1 MKLDIINFNPY
12 VEQDKESINNIIN
25 MFNIMNENISSSKYI
40 AYQNILN
47 KINRFLVMLG
57 PIFEKELQE
66 AEQITSF
73 FTEETN
79 EDDNISISSISEY
92 ENDFG
97 EDEEDIR
104 DIKNIEIEL
113 KDKFKKTLYRIQND
127 TYETDEMNETNYVE
141 F

>member
-12 VEQDKESINNIIN
+12 VEQDKELINNIIN
-25 MFNIMNENISSSKYI
+25 MFNTMNENISSSKYI

-92 ENDFG
+92 ENDSG
-97 EDEEDIR
+97 EDEEDIQ

-113 KDKFKKTLYRIQND
+113 KDKFKKTLYRIQD
-127 TYETDEMNETNYVE
+127 ETNETNYVE